1 VSLPLDA
8 VVRWK
13 RPGRRRKSG
22 ASGAAAEVLG
32 VESPPVPPPLAI
44 LGTHVFAEEVA
55 DLVEQRGEH
64 ELVAFVENWDRER
77 VGRTLAGRPVIWVD
91 ELADHAGE
99 WSAVCA
105 IGSPERRDY
114 VEHVAALGVGFAT
127 VVHPS
132 AVVAPS
138 ARLGSGCIVSPGVV
152 IGAQTEIGEHVI
164 LNRGVLVGHHTRIS
178 SCVTL
183 SPGANV
189 AGCVEIG
196 DGAYVGMG
204 ATVIDRRTVGAGALV
219 AAGAVVVRDVPDSV
233 RVQGVPARAVAR

>member
-1 VSLPLDA
+1 V
-8 VVRWK
+8 
-13 RPGRRRKSG
+13 
-22 ASGAAAEVLG
+22 AS
-32 VESPPVPPPLAI
+32 PLAI

-55 DLVEQRGEH
+55 DLVDQVGEH

-91 ELADHAGE
+91 ELAEHADE

-114 VEHVAALGVGFAT
+114 VEQVAGLGVEFAT
-127 VVHPS
+127 LVHRS

-138 ARLGSGCIVSPGVV
+138 ARLGAGCIVSPGVV
-152 IGAQTEIGEHVI
+152 IGAHTVIGEHVI
-164 LNRGVLVGHHTRIS
+164 LNRGVLVGHHTRVG

-183 SPGANV
+183 SPAANI
-189 AGCVEIG
+189 AGCAEIG

-204 ATVIDRRTVGAGALV
+204 ATVVDRRTVGAGALV
-219 AAGAVVVRDVPDSV
+219 AAGAVVVRDVPDAV
-233 RVQGVPARAVAR
+233 RVQGVPARAVER